1 MYRINC
7 VLNYGRLFANS
18 SNYSP
23 PCIYT
28 LGNVTLHLLLSR
40 DESIF
45 LPLNL
50 DGPCDLFWSTG
61 YGRRDRVPVPILSPQ
76 IPHCLGTLSLPS

>member
-1 MYRINC
+1 MVDCLQIALIIPLP
-7 VLNYGRLFANS
+7 VSIPLS
-18 SNYSP
+18 
-23 PCIYT
+23 
-28 LGNVTLHLLLSR
+28 NVTLHLLLSR